1 MVEAAQIKSGN
12 AALAAEIA
20 GAGAPVIFLH
30 AAVADRRMWRD
41 AAARIATTHRT
52 IAYDRRGFGET
63 VSSVEDHSAVDD
75 LAAVIDA
82 QAGGRKPV
90 LVGCSQGGRIVLDAA
105 LRFPE
110 RLRGLVLIAPSVTGG
125 PDPVYPPE
133 IAPLMAIQPASIEL
147 KARLWLDGPLAAE
160 NRVGGAARATF
171 VAMNEAIRPAGKDID
186 AAPNYDRLAGI
197 ALPTLVLCGDL
208 DFPHIQ
214 ARCRHLAATIPKA
227 ALRMLPGLAHLPS
240 LENPDAV
247 ARPLAEFL
255 AAR

>member
-63 VSSVEDHSAVDD
+63 TAQVEDHSAVDD
-75 LAAVIDA
+75 LLRVLDTQPQKA
-82 QAGGRKPV
+82 V
-90 LVGCSQGGRIVLDAA
+90 LVGCSQGGRIVIDAA

-171 VAMNEAIRPAGKDID
+171 VAMNEEIRPVGKDID
-186 AAPNYDRLAGI
+186 VAPNYDRLAEI
-197 ALPTLVLCGDL
+197 ALPTRVLCGDL

-214 ARCRHLAATIPKA
+214 ARCRHLAATIPHA
-227 ALRMLPGLAHLPS
+227 ELRMLPGLAHLPS

-247 ARPLAEFL
+247 AGPLAEFL

>member
-1 MVEAAQIKSGN
+1 MVEVAQIKSGN
-12 AALAAEIA
+12 AVLAAEIA
-20 GAGAPVIFLH
+20 GAGDPVIFLH

-41 AAARIATTHRT
+41 TAARTAPAHRA

-63 VSSVEDHSAVDD
+63 VAPVEDHSAIDD
-75 LAAVIDA
+75 LAALIDA

-90 LVGCSQGGRIVLDAA
+90 LVGCSQGGRIVIDAA
-105 LRFPE
+105 LRFPD

-125 PDPVYPPE
+125 PDAVYPPE
-133 IAPLMAIQPASIEL
+133 IAKLVAIQPASIEL

-171 VAMNEAIRPAGKDID
+171 FAMNEAIRPAGKDID
-186 AAPNYDRLAGI
+186 VAPNYDRLAEI
-197 ALPTLVLCGDL
+197 ALPALVLCGDL

-214 ARCRHLAATIPKA
+214 ARCRHLATTLPHAR
-227 ALRMLPGLAHLPS
+227 LRMLPGLAHLPS
-240 LENPDAV
+240 LENPEAV
-247 ARPLAEFL
+247 ADPLVEFL

>member
-1 MVEAAQIKSGN
+1 MVEVAQIKSGN
-12 AALAAEIA
+12 AVLAAEII
-20 GAGAPVIFLH
+20 GAGEPVIFLH

-41 AAARIATTHRT
+41 VAAQLAATHRI

-63 VSSVEDHSAVDD
+63 TAPVEDHSAVDD
-75 LAAVIDA
+75 LAALIDA
-82 QAGGRKPV
+82 QASGRKPM

-105 LRFPE
+105 LRFPD
-110 RLRGLVLIAPSVTGG
+110 RLRGIVLIAPSVTGG

-133 IAPLMAIQPASIEL
+133 IAPLMALQPASIEL
-147 KARLWLDGPLAAE
+147 KTRLWLDGPLAVE
-160 NRVGGAARATF
+160 NRVVGAARAMF
-171 VAMNEAIRPAGKDID
+171 VAMNEAIHPAGKDID
-186 AAPNYDRLAGI
+186 VAPNYERLAEI
-197 ALPTLVLCGDL
+197 ALPTRVLCGDL

-214 ARCRHLAATIPKA
+214 ARCRHLAATIPRANLK
-227 ALRMLPGLAHLPS
+227 MLPGLAHLPS

>member
-1 MVEAAQIKSGN
+1 MVEVAHIKSGN
-12 AALAAEIA
+12 AVLAAEIA
-20 GAGAPVIFLH
+20 GAGDPVVFLH
-30 AAVADRRMWRD
+30 AAVADRRMWCDTATRL
-41 AAARIATTHRT
+41 AATHRT

-63 VSSVEDHSAVDD
+63 TAPVEDHSAVDD
-75 LAAVIDA
+75 LLRVLDA
-82 QAGGRKPV
+82 QPQKAV

-125 PDPVYPPE
+125 PDPVYPPD
-133 IAPLMAIQPASIEL
+133 IAKLVAIQPASIEL

-186 AAPNYDRLAGI
+186 VASNYDRLAGI

-214 ARCRHLAATIPKA
+214 ARCRHIAATIPKA

-247 ARPLAEFL
+247 AEPLAEFL

>member
-1 MVEAAQIKSGN
+1 MVEVAHIKSGN
-12 AALAAEIA
+12 AVLAAEIA
-20 GAGAPVIFLH
+20 GSGDPVIFLH

-41 AAARIATTHRT
+41 TAARIAATHRAIT
-52 IAYDRRGFGET
+52 YDRRGFGET
-63 VSSVEDHSAVDD
+63 TAPVEDHSAVDD
-75 LAAVIDA
+75 LLRVLDTQPQKA
-82 QAGGRKPV
+82 V
-90 LVGCSQGGRIVLDAA
+90 LVGCSQGGRIVIDAA

-110 RLRGLVLIAPSVTGG
+110 RLRGVVLIAPSVTGG
-125 PDPVYPPE
+125 PDPVYPPD
-133 IAPLMAIQPASIEL
+133 IAKLMVIQPAPIEL

-171 VAMNEAIRPAGKDID
+171 FAMNETIRPAGKDID
-186 AAPNYDRLAGI
+186 VTPNYDRLAGI

-227 ALRMLPGLAHLPS
+227 TLRMLPGLAHLPS

-247 ARPLAEFL
+247 AGPLAEFL

>member
-1 MVEAAQIKSGN
+1 MVEVAHIKSGN
-12 AALAAEIA
+12 AVLAAEIA
-20 GAGAPVIFLH
+20 GAGDPVIFLH

-41 AAARIATTHRT
+41 VAARIATTHRA

-63 VSSVEDHSAVDD
+63 TAPVEDHSAVND
-75 LAAVIDA
+75 LLRVLDTQPQKA
-82 QAGGRKPV
+82 V
-90 LVGCSQGGRIVLDAA
+90 LVGCSQGGRIVIDAA

-125 PDPVYPPE
+125 PDPVYPPD
-133 IAPLMAIQPASIEL
+133 IAKLMAIQPASIEL

-160 NRVGGAARATF
+160 KRVTGAARATF

-186 AAPNYDRLAGI
+186 VTPNYDRLAGI

-227 ALRMLPGLAHLPS
+227 ILRMLPGLAHLPS

-247 ARPLAEFL
+247 AEPLAEFL

>member
-1 MVEAAQIKSGN
+1 MVEVTKIKSGN
-12 AALAAEIA
+12 AVLAAEIA
-20 GAGAPVIFLH
+20 GAGDPVIFLH

-41 AAARIATTHRT
+41 AAARIAATHRT

-63 VSSVEDHSAVDD
+63 VSLVEDHSAIDD

-90 LVGCSQGGRIVLDAA
+90 LVGCSQGGRIVIDAA

-110 RLRGLVLIAPSVTGG
+110 RLRGIVLVAPSVTGG

-133 IAPLMAIQPASIEL
+133 IAPLMTIQPAPIEL
-147 KARLWLDGPLAAE
+147 KARLFLDGALSAE
-160 NRVGGAARATF
+160 NRVDGAARATF
-171 VAMNEAIRPAGKDID
+171 FAMNEAIRPAGKDID
-186 AAPNYDRLAGI
+186 VAPNFDRFAGI
-197 ALPTLVLCGDL
+197 PLPALVMCGDL

-214 ARCRHLAATIPKA
+214 ARCRHIAATLPYAELK
-227 ALRMLPGLAHLPS
+227 MLPGCAHLPS
-240 LENPDAV
+240 LENPAAV
-247 ARPLAEFL
+247 AGPLTEFL